1 MVRQMI
7 YHILQPGADL
17 FRHGGL
23 HEMVGRM
30 ALRS

>member
-1 MVRQMI
+1 VRQMI
-7 YHILQPGADL
+7 YHLLHPSAHL